1 MTDRSTNSGKVLV
14 RSHTKIVNGK
24 EIHIPEH
31 YREAPWR
38 DHKNPEFRE
47 RIAQAEQSA
56 DKPNHGYDQ
65 QNRKSQAL
73 GRYQLTPKARE
84 TSGWIHPD
92 GRWTEKAQNEGVY
105 GNDKFLSL
113 PFAQEKALDDL
124 LDSYE
129 AEIKAAKLDSHLGQ
143 KIDGLKAE
151 ITITEAGLVA
161 ATHRGGA
168 KRTRQYLD
176 KVLSPD
182 YQKGVTPLQKEE
194 LAIEQRLREF
204 QDVPYSFGKK
214 R

>member
-1 MTDRSTNSGKVLV
+1 MCQS
-14 RSHTKIVNGK
+14 
-24 EIHIPEH
+24 
-31 YREAPWR
+31 WR
-38 DHKNPEFRE
+38 VK
-47 RIAQAEQSA
+47 
-56 DKPNHGYDQ
+56 
-65 QNRKSQAL
+65 
-73 GRYQLTPKARE
+73 
-84 TSGWIHPD
+84 
-92 GRWTEKAQNEGVY
+92 
-105 GNDKFLSL
+105 SL

-161 ATHRGGA
+161 ATHRRGA
-168 KRTRQYLD
+168 ERTRQYLN